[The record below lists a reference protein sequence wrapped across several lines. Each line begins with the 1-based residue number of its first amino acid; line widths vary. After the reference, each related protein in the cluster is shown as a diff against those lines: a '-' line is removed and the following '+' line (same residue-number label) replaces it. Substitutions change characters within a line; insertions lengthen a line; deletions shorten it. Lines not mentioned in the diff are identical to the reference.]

1 MEETHAV
8 MGVLALVKATRKG
21 GSGPLSLKSQNVIT
35 WGPCQDGH
43 ETQTSDSAQSPATG
57 QQLGFNISTTQCLGR
72 SGQQSVPWVW
82 DMGQVEKDVLRAS
95 NGRCGVMAHGAGN
108 KDSQKS
114 GSEFGYTLKALPA
127 FLLTP
132 LQFLI
137 AQISRKNPSISRCLG
152 LMPTMHF
159 LMFLQVSAENDI
171 HMQEPPRLCSQ
182 FLAIPICPLLST
194 VCRSQ
199 RCSCPHIML
208 SGMSLSPVISVRA
221 KNAKEMPFSQGLHMK
236 RLRNTL
242 LRPER
247 GNFNFLWLW

>member
-1 MEETHAV
+1 MVQSEEN
-8 MGVLALVKATRKG
+8 GRNPCCD
-21 GSGPLSLKSQNVIT
+21 GSAGPSEGHEERRERSIEPQVIECHRL
-35 WGPCQDGH
+35 GPCQDGH

-137 AQISRKNPSISRCLG
+137 AQISRKKPQY
-152 LMPTMHF
+152 F
-159 LMFLQVSAENDI
+159 KV
-171 HMQEPPRLCSQ
+171 PRSNAHNA
-182 FLAIPICPLLST
+182 FSHVFA
-194 VCRSQ
+194 
-199 RCSCPHIML
+199 
-208 SGMSLSPVISVRA
+208 SLS
-221 KNAKEMPFSQGLHMK
+221 
-236 RLRNTL
+236 
-242 LRPER
+242 
-247 GNFNFLWLW
+247 